1 MSLSWNLVASPTR
14 HAEYWIS
21 IFYSLQQKSYL
32 IIERC
37 CHEIYNFRVKIQ
49 NFVSKFPWIILKIG
63 EIRKWKLNWALMY
76 NRENFEKLKFQG
88 FSSYTTDVIQPL
100 ILLFILYLKCILIY
114 VAIATKMVKLVL
126 TDISQFLITTPTPLL
141 SYSRSLTTSDNKGHI
156 IKFR

>member
-37 CHEIYNFRVKIQ
+37 YHEIYNFRVKIQ

-114 VAIATKMVKLVL
+114 VAIATKNLSVRRSLVL
-126 TDISQFLITTPTPLL
+126 TDKSQCLIATPKPLL
-141 SYSRSLTTSDNKGHI
+141 SLSRS
-156 IKFR
+156 

>member
-37 CHEIYNFRVKIQ
+37 CHEIYNFRVKIR

-114 VAIATKMVKLVL
+114 VAIGTKMVKLVL
-126 TDISQFLITTPTPLL
+126 TDKSQFLIKTPSPLL
-141 SYSRSLTTSDNKGHI
+141 SYSRSLITSE
-156 IKFR
+156 IKYS

>member
-1 MSLSWNLVASPTR
+1 MNWNQDHEPIMKSGRITNTSRRVLNLN
-14 HAEYWIS
+14 I
-21 IFYSLQQKSYL
+21 LQFTTFFKSYL

-37 CHEIYNFRVKIQ
+37 CHEIYNFRVKIR

-114 VAIATKMVKLVL
+114 VAIATKNLSVRRSLVL
-126 TDISQFLITTPTPLL
+126 TDKSQCLIATPKPLL
-141 SYSRSLTTSDNKGHI
+141 SLSRS
-156 IKFR
+156 